1 MSTLRPIAMNL
12 PDLVLVER
20 AREGDAS
27 AIAEL
32 FSRYWRAARAA
43 AFGVTGEWASAEDAA
58 ADGFRQAWTGLDS
71 LRDAD
76 RFGPWL
82 RTIVVRRA
90 RLIHR
95 GTRHAVDGPPDDLPG
110 GEEPADL
117 VLERLQMAAVV
128 QHLVR
133 ELPPRLREA
142 VSLFYFEGYDTDS
155 AARFLEIPPG
165 TFRRRLHEGRSQLR
179 SAVDRIL
186 QRKRSMGVERE
197 REIQRVRE
205 LFDQASTGEA
215 EAMYRA
221 FRAALALRPAPKDLV
236 SEFMRR
242 RLEFVRRLDERDEFT
257 TRVRETARH
266 LSGASARASDPA
278 HPVGAAADRI
288 RQALPPFQEWALDV
302 AAAAARLL
310 SFPADDRDRLQSI
323 LPPGF
328 AEGRPGA
335 FLRASRGLLLAAPD
349 SNLGD
354 VGTVR
359 TTYQLLQDSPDS
371 AAFRAGLATA
381 RVSDV
386 LDFTWMVA
394 EPIELRSVQEL
405 LEQVAA
411 AVLPGAA
418 TRFVQYHEPR
428 YRSGLRLHIEPE
440 VSAAAIA
447 GVLAGWQGRPPGVD
461 AAHVRFFLEPWAT
474 VQSGQR
480 IDFDRY
486 PQPAVRGPHSAVR
499 SP

>member
-1 MSTLRPIAMNL
+1 MSWWNELDRVTRLQSPSCSRVIGGR
-12 PDLVLVER
+12 R
-20 AREGDAS
+20 AGRRSAS
-27 AIAEL
+27 P
-32 FSRYWRAARAA
+32 
-43 AFGVTGEWASAEDAA
+43 GEWASAEDAA
-58 ADGFRQAWTGLDS
+58 ADGFRQAWTGLGS
-71 LRDAD
+71 LRDPE

-82 RTIVVRRA
+82 RRIVVRRA
-90 RLIHR
+90 RLIGQVPR
-95 GTRHAVDGPPDDLPG
+95 PAADGPPDDLPG

-133 ELPPRLREA
+133 ELPPRLREV

-165 TFRRRLHEGRSQLR
+165 TFRRRLHEGRAHLR

-186 QRKRSMGVERE
+186 ERKKTMGVERA

-205 LFDQASTGEA
+205 LFDKAGTGEA

-236 SEFMRR
+236 SEFLRR
-242 RLEFVRRLDERDEFT
+242 RLELVGRPDDGDEFT
-257 TRVRETARH
+257 IRIRETARH
-266 LSGASARASDPA
+266 LSGASDRASDPD
-278 HPVGAAADRI
+278 HPVGAAAATI
-288 RQALPPFQEWALDV
+288 RQALPPFQEWTLDIAG
-302 AAAAARLL
+302 AAAHLL
-310 SFPADDRDRLQSI
+310 SSPGDDRDRLKSI
-323 LPPGF
+323 MPPGF

-335 FLRASRGLLLAAPD
+335 FLRASRGLVLVAPEA
-349 SNLGD
+349 NAGR
-354 VGTVR
+354 VR

-386 LDFTWMVA
+386 LDFTWMA
-394 EPIELRSVQEL
+394 AKPIDLRSVQEL
-405 LEQVAA
+405 LEQVTA

-418 TRFVQYHEPR
+418 TRFVHYDEPR
-428 YRSGLRLHIEPE
+428 YRSALRLHIGHE

-474 VQSGQR
+474 VRSGQA
-480 IDFDRY
+480 IDFDR
-486 PQPAVRGPHSAVR
+486 PSLPFRADR
-499 SP
+499 

>member
-1 MSTLRPIAMNL
+1 MEIKL
-12 PDLVLVER
+12 PDGVLVER
-20 AREGDAS
+20 ARQGDAS

-32 FSRYWRAARAA
+32 FSRYWRGARAA

-58 ADGFRQAWTGLDS
+58 AEGFRQAWTGLDS
-71 LRDAD
+71 LRDPD

-95 GTRHAVDGPPDDLPG
+95 GRPAVDRSPDDLPG
-110 GEEPADL
+110 GGEPADL
-117 VLERLQMAAVV
+117 VLERAQMAAVV

-179 SAVDRIL
+179 SAADRIL
-186 QRKRSMGVERE
+186 ERKRSMAGERE
-197 REIQRVRE
+197 REIERLRE
-205 LFDQASTGEA
+205 LFDKAGTGEA
-215 EAMYRA
+215 EAMYQA
-221 FRAALALRPAPKDLV
+221 FRAALALRPAPNDLV
-236 SEFMRR
+236 NEFMRR
-242 RLEFVRRLDERDEFT
+242 RLEVVRPPDERDQFT
-257 TRVRETARH
+257 AHVRETARH
-266 LSGASARASDPA
+266 FGGASDRASNPD
-278 HPVGAAADRI
+278 HPVGAVAASI
-288 RQALPPFQEWALDV
+288 RQALPPFQEWTLDV
-302 AAAAARLL
+302 AAAAAHLL
-310 SFPADDRDRLQSI
+310 SSPGDVRDRLQSI
-323 LPPGF
+323 MPPGF

-349 SNLGD
+349 SN
-354 VGTVR
+354 VGSVR
-359 TTYQLLQDSPDS
+359 TTYQLLQDSPDLS
-371 AAFRAGLATA
+371 AFRAGLATA

-405 LEQVAA
+405 LERLTA

-418 TRFVQYHEPR
+418 TRFVHYHEPR
-428 YRSGLRLHIEPE
+428 YRSALRLHIEDE
-440 VSAAAIA
+440 ASAAAIA
-447 GVLAGWQGRPPGVD
+447 GVLAGWQGRPPGID

-474 VQSGQR
+474 LQSGQR

-486 PQPAVRGPHSAVR
+486 P
-499 SP
+499 

>member
-1 MSTLRPIAMNL
+1 MNV
-12 PDLVLVER
+12 PDRVLVEG
-20 AREGDAS
+20 ARQGDGS

-58 ADGFRQAWTGLDS
+58 AEGFRQAWTGLDS
-71 LRDAD
+71 LRDPD

-90 RLIHR
+90 RLIHQ
-95 GTRHAVDGPPDDLPG
+95 GTRPAVDGPPDDLPG

-117 VLERLQMAAVV
+117 VLERVQMAAVV

-186 QRKRSMGVERE
+186 ERKRSMGVERE
-197 REIQRVRE
+197 REIQRLRE
-205 LFDQASTGEA
+205 LFDKASSGEA
-215 EAMYRA
+215 EAMYQA
-221 FRAALALRPAPKDLV
+221 FRAALALRPAPNDLV

-242 RLEFVRRLDERDEFT
+242 RLEFVRPPDERDEFT

-266 LSGASARASDPA
+266 LGGASDRASDPD
-278 HPVGAAADRI
+278 HPVGAVAARI
-288 RQALPPFQEWALDV
+288 RQALPPFQEWTLDV
-302 AAAAARLL
+302 AAAAAHLL
-310 SFPADDRDRLQSI
+310 SSPGDDRDRLHSI
-323 LPPGF
+323 MPPGF

-335 FLRASRGLLLAAPD
+335 FLRASRGLVLAAPD
-349 SNLGD
+349 GK
-354 VGTVR
+354 VGSVR

-371 AAFRAGLATA
+371 EAFRAGLATA
-381 RVSDV
+381 RLSDV

-405 LEQVAA
+405 LEQLTA

-428 YRSGLRLHIEPE
+428 YRSALRLHIEHE

-474 VQSGQR
+474 VQSGHR
-480 IDFDRY
+480 IDFD
-486 PQPAVRGPHSAVR
+486 QVTR

>member
-1 MSTLRPIAMNL
+1 MNV
-12 PDLVLVER
+12 PDRVLVER
-20 AREGDAS
+20 ARRGDPS

-32 FSRYWRAARAA
+32 FSRYWRAARGA

-71 LRDAD
+71 LRDPE

-90 RLIHR
+90 RLI
-95 GTRHAVDGPPDDLPG
+95 GQGRHSGADGPPDDLPG

-165 TFRRRLHEGRSQLR
+165 TFRRRLHEGRSHLR
-179 SAVDRIL
+179 SAGDRIL
-186 QRKRSMGVERE
+186 ERKKFMGAERE

-205 LFDQASTGEA
+205 LFDKAGNGEA
-215 EAMYRA
+215 DSMYRA
-221 FRAALALRPAPKDLV
+221 FRAVLALRPAPKDLV

-242 RLEFVRRLDERDEFT
+242 RLEFAGRPDEGDEFT
-257 TRVRETARH
+257 TRIRETARR
-266 LSGASARASDPA
+266 LSGASERASDPD
-278 HPVGAAADRI
+278 HPVGAAAARI
-288 RQALPPFQEWALDV
+288 RQALPPFQEWTLDV
-302 AAAAARLL
+302 AAAAAHLL
-310 SFPADDRDRLQSI
+310 SSPGDDRDRLKSI
-323 LPPGF
+323 MPPGF

-335 FLRASRGLLLAAPD
+335 FLRASRGLVLAAPEANAG
-349 SNLGD
+349 S
-354 VGTVR
+354 VR

-371 AAFRAGLATA
+371 AAFRAGLAAA

-386 LDFTWMVA
+386 LDFTWMVVD
-394 EPIELRSVQEL
+394 PIELRSVQEF
-405 LEQVAA
+405 LEQLTAS
-411 AVLPGAA
+411 VLPRAA
-418 TRFVQYHEPR
+418 TRFVQYDEPR
-428 YRSGLRLHIEPE
+428 YRSALRLHIADE
-440 VSAAAIA
+440 VAPAAIG

-474 VQSGQR
+474 VQSGQA
-480 IDFDRY
+480 IDFDRL
-486 PQPAVRGPHSAVR
+486 PLPFRPL
-499 SP
+499 